1 MCKFATN
8 LDLLKF
14 SLYRLYRLEGSLM
27 IHFLIKNS
35 KRKSNLKETKLE
47 SRDFRP
53 YKNVINSSLR
63 FSSRISLIILYTF
76 FLLLPLRF
84 DLLHFI
90 YVLIKWFYILDIL
103 HV

>member
-76 FLLLPLRF
+76 FFCCYLYILT
-84 DLLHFI
+84 
-90 YVLIKWFYILDIL
+90 FYILYMF
-103 HV
+103 